1 MLISSFCY
9 YSLQISRKFATY
21 IDLSVIPRMLKELE
35 TFKETLTITLTT
47 SDSDNRP
54 IFITGNFCK
63 WLPDLPHYQMTKTG
77 PGRYTFHFPS
87 DFDFPFPLEYKYTRG
102 GWDQVELDRFGRPY
116 GNRYIHQETGNIND
130 FVTRWQLDKSTKLDL
145 MPIVEV
151 LSETFE
157 IPQLKKER
165 KIFVLL
171 PHDYYAQP
179 DRHYPVLYMTDAQNL
194 FGENGGYESWEID
207 RSLAALAVKDKS
219 NVIIVAINHGGDE
232 RIQEFSPYD
241 NPNLGKGLG
250 NLFLKFV
257 TETLKKHVD
266 STYRTLPDRLN
277 TGMGGSSVGGLLTVY
292 AALMYPNIFG
302 RLMIFSPSLWISRKI
317 YFDAI
322 HFFEPF
328 ETRIY
333 LYGGGQEGAEM
344 IPNIEKLQETLANQ
358 GFGYSRVKIKTSL
371 DPNGKHSEVCWGQE
385 FPKALSWLYSAE

>member
-1 MLISSFCY
+1 
-9 YSLQISRKFATY
+9 
-21 IDLSVIPRMLKELE
+21 MLKEIE
-35 TFKETLTITLTT
+35 TVKETLTITLTT

-77 PGRYTFHFPS
+77 PGKYTYQFPL
-87 DFDFPFPLEYKYTRG
+87 DFSFPFPLEYKYTRG
-102 GWDQVELDRFGRPY
+102 GWDQVEIDRYGQPY
-116 GNRYIHQETGNIND
+116 GNRYIHQDAGDIND

-165 KIFVLL
+165 KVFVLL

-179 DRHYPVLYMTDAQNL
+179 DRRYPVLYMTDAQNL
-194 FGENGGYESWEID
+194 LGEDAEYGSWEID
-207 RSLAALAVKDKS
+207 KSLAALAGKDKGD
-219 NVIIVAINHGGDE
+219 VIIVAINHGGDE

-241 NPNLGKGLG
+241 NANLGKGLG

-266 STYRTLPDRLN
+266 ATYRTLPDRLN

-333 LYGGGQEGAEM
+333 LYGGGKEGSEM
-344 IPNIEKLQETLANQ
+344 VPNIEKLQETLANQ

-371 DPNGKHSEVCWGQE
+371 NPAGTHSEECWGKE
-385 FPKALSWLYSAE
+385 FPKALKWLYSGE

>member
-1 MLISSFCY
+1 
-9 YSLQISRKFATY
+9 
-21 IDLSVIPRMLKELE
+21 MLKELD
-35 TFKETLTITLTT
+35 TLQETLTITLTT

-54 IFITGNFCK
+54 IYITGNFCK
-63 WLPDLPHYQMTKTG
+63 WLPDLPHYQMTKVG
-77 PGRYTFHFPS
+77 PGRYSFQFPT
-87 DFDFPFPLEYKYTRG
+87 DFGFPFPLEYKYTRG
-102 GWDQVELDRFGRPY
+102 GWDQVELDRYGRPY
-116 GNRYIHQETGNIND
+116 GNRYINENAGNIND

-145 MPIVEV
+145 MPIVEI

-165 KIFVLL
+165 KVYVLL

-179 DRHYPVLYMTDAQNL
+179 DRRYPVLYMTDAQNL
-194 FGENGGYESWEID
+194 FGDRSHYGSWEID
-207 RSLAALAVKDKS
+207 RSLAALAGEDKA
-219 NVIIVAINHGGDE
+219 NVIIVAIDHGGDE
-232 RIQEFSPYD
+232 RVQEFSPYD

-257 TETLKKHVD
+257 TETLKKHID
-266 STYRTLPDRLN
+266 TTYRTLPDRLN
-277 TGMGGSSVGGLLTVY
+277 TGMGGSSVGGLLSMY

-333 LYGGGQEGAEM
+333 LYGGGQEGSEM
-344 IPNIEKLQETLANQ
+344 IPNIEKLQETLKNQ
-358 GFGYSRVKIKTSL
+358 GFGYSRVKIKASL
-371 DPNGKHSEVCWGQE
+371 NPTGKHTEECWGKE
-385 FPKALSWLYSAE
+385 FPKALKWLYSGE